1 MTIVDSDLHGRH
13 IVVTG
18 GFGQLGRAVV
28 EELMRAG
35 AVCHVPAR
43 GEVPAEL
50 SGLAGLHGTAGV
62 DLTCEAEVEVF
73 YRGLPE
79 LWASV
84 HLAGG
89 FAMAAVTDTTLAQFE
104 GMYRLNA
111 VTSFLCCREAARH
124 LRGRGGRIVNVAA
137 RPALEP
143 TGGLIAYAA
152 AKAAVAAITRALA
165 AELVNESILVNAIVP
180 SVIDTASNRAAMPGA
195 DHERWPKPAELAA
208 AIRFLV
214 SPTNTTTSGVLLPC
228 YGRA

>member
-1 MTIVDSDLHGRH
+1 VFTSNISA
-13 IVVTG
+13 I
-18 GFGQLGRAVV
+18 LGLRA
-28 EELMRAG
+28 LY
-35 AVCHVPAR
+35 
-43 GEVPAEL
+43 
-50 SGLAGLHGTAGV
+50 
-62 DLTCEAEVEVF
+62 F
-73 YRGLPE
+73 
-79 LWASV
+79 
-84 HLAGG
+84 
-89 FAMAAVTDTTLAQFE
+89 TLAAAIHRFRYIQSS
-104 GMYRLNA
+104 L
-111 VTSFLCCREAARH
+111 VFLLAFIGVKMLLHHHFVIPAWVSLSVIGGILSVGVSEAARH